1 MKQEFNNI
9 GVYPKGNKTQQK
21 VTCPNCFKIGKKH
34 YKDLCLSINL
44 DTGLYNC
51 HKCGWKGCVKPK
63 DNYMPIKQYTKPKK
77 NNLQKIN
84 QIGLEFLQKRGITK
98 EVIQANKII
107 STKDGQSIVF
117 PYFKDNEL
125 INYKTRGLAKKTF
138 TQSKDSLPIIYNYDR
153 VKNEK
158 LIIICE
164 GEMDSLSWEVA
175 GITWHTSV
183 NMGAPNIKD
192 KNLDKKLECI
202 SNCYEVF
209 EQAER
214 VYIATDNDDNGRYL
228 EEELVRRFGAEK
240 CKIVNL
246 KPHKDANEVLLKEG
260 IESLKQRVRDAH
272 DPKLEGIFTIDDIYD
287 SMIDSYRNGQ
297 ERGSTT
303 HISLIDNAWTW
314 RIGEVN
320 IWTGYQNEGKSM
332 FLGQLSLLKAFHDG
346 WKFGVFS
353 PENMPINDFYSD
365 LIESYIGKS
374 ADPFYSKNYMN
385 EKEFR
390 EGLEFMKKHFFVIY
404 PKKSYKLDD
413 IFDRAK
419 FLVKTKGIRSLIID
433 PYNTVQH
440 RMQMGERE
448 DLYISRFMSQ
458 LKRFAVE
465 NKISVHLVAHQ
476 VTPQK
481 DDNNRYYKPDV
492 NRIKGGGTFAD
503 KCDNCLFIWRPN
515 RALDFSDTRVIFGSQ
530 KIKKQK
536 LVGYPQEIHGITYDR
551 KSSRYYF
558 NNETP
563 FVEIDKYRCDLKQ
576 E

>member
-1 MKQEFNNI
+1 M
-9 GVYPKGNKTQQK
+9 
-21 VTCPNCFKIGKKH
+21 
-34 YKDLCLSINL
+34 
-44 DTGLYNC
+44 
-51 HKCGWKGCVKPK
+51 
-63 DNYMPIKQYTKPKK
+63 
-77 NNLQKIN
+77 
-84 QIGLEFLQKRGITK
+84 
-98 EVIQANKII
+98 
-107 STKDGQSIVF
+107 
-117 PYFKDNEL
+117 
-125 INYKTRGLAKKTF
+125 
-138 TQSKDSLPIIYNYDR
+138 PIIYNYDR

-385 EKEFR
+385 E
-390 EGLEFMKKHFFVIY
+390 M
-404 PKKSYKLDD
+404 P
-413 IFDRAK
+413 
-419 FLVKTKGIRSLIID
+419 
-433 PYNTVQH
+433 
-440 RMQMGERE
+440 
-448 DLYISRFMSQ
+448 
-458 LKRFAVE
+458 
-465 NKISVHLVAHQ
+465 
-476 VTPQK
+476 
-481 DDNNRYYKPDV
+481 
-492 NRIKGGGTFAD
+492 
-503 KCDNCLFIWRPN
+503 
-515 RALDFSDTRVIFGSQ
+515 
-530 KIKKQK
+530 
-536 LVGYPQEIHGITYDR
+536 
-551 KSSRYYF
+551 
-558 NNETP
+558 
-563 FVEIDKYRCDLKQ
+563 
-576 E
+576 